1 MNFSSYN
8 FNPFKTD
15 LKLYPMNISISG
27 LTEDRLYGGY
37 TIKLDK
43 NDLAKIAPY
52 EQAYLVGTFFWT

>member
-1 MNFSSYN
+1 
-8 FNPFKTD
+8 
-15 LKLYPMNISISG
+15 MNISISG